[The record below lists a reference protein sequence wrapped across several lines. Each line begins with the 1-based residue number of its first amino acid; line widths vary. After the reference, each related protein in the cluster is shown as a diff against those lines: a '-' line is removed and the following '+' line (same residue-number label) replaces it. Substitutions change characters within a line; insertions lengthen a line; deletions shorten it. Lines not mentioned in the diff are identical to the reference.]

1 MTSITQDNAP
11 STTSGPGSIDKEE
24 AGYPEG
30 HSKDLS
36 KPNASGTKTGK
47 LWTSL
52 GAEEGHDTRRAMQS
66 RHLVMIGWSCD
77 AVRYRCSVLISI
89 FPLQL
94 LEALSG
100 QGSS

>member
-1 MTSITQDNAP
+1 MTSITQDKAP
-11 STTSGPGSIDKEE
+11 STTSGQGSIDKEG
-24 AGYPEG
+24 AGYAEG

-36 KPNASGTKTGK
+36 EPNASGTKSSK
-47 LWTSL
+47 LWISL

-66 RHLVMIGWSCD
+66 RHLVMIGWSCNIL
-77 AVRYRCSVLISI
+77 RYRCSVLIGI
-89 FPLQL
+89 LPEQL